1 LNGKGG
7 EMAIGQAYNEVSIQD
22 NIISITLKGSLNE
35 SDYKNIAQK
44 VKQFVAQ
51 CNEEGFCILVNDLQ
65 LIGSTLDAYKELE
78 ELNQWLNTQK
88 MIAKAIVIE
97 RDTLLD
103 TIQTLVPAIKDQ
115 KIKTFDAIEDA
126 MLWLKS
132 QLKNQV

>member
-1 LNGKGG
+1 
-7 EMAIGQAYNEVSIQD
+7 
-22 NIISITLKGSLNE
+22 
-35 SDYKNIAQK
+35 
-44 VKQFVAQ
+44 
-51 CNEEGFCILVNDLQ
+51 
-65 LIGSTLDAYKELE
+65 
-78 ELNQWLNTQK
+78 

-103 TIQTLVPAIKDQ
+103 TIQTLLAAIKDQ

>member
-1 LNGKGG
+1 MEK
-7 EMAIGQAYNEVSIQD
+7 VVRWPQD
-22 NIISITLKGSLNE
+22 KLITKYQSKTILYQSHSRALNE

-44 VKQFVAQ
+44 VKQSVAQ